1 MLDDFSSDQAIAYK
15 IFKNSLL
22 KNKLSHAYLIN
33 TNGYHKGLDFA
44 KAFAKYLLCPNSE
57 TGNHECSVC
66 HLIDDNSYSEFKLIE
81 ADGLWIKKEQT
92 DELQEMFSM
101 KSLSLRKVYI
111 INGVENLNISAS
123 NSILKFLEEPEDGIV
138 AILITDNI
146 YKVLGTIVSRCQV
159 INLNNVVIKSDD
171 MLLNIGN
178 QLYNDSDK
186 INEFI
191 NDSESIIEIGH
202 VVDFIEYLMSNKLDA
217 LVYINK
223 YWNDFF
229 KSKDDYL
236 FSFNIMVMFFSD
248 IINYKMGKD
257 IVLSEF
263 KSSIEKYVDF
273 DYNYIN
279 SVLNLIMEV
288 RDDLYSNVNLN
299 LLMDKFIIKM
309 EAI

>member
-1 MLDDFSSDQAIAYK
+1 MLDDFISDQAIAYK
-15 IFKNSLL
+15 IFKNSII

-33 TNGYHKGLDFA
+33 TNGYHKGFDFA
-44 KAFAKYLLCPNSE
+44 KAFAKYLLCPNNE
-57 TGNHECSVC
+57 TGSHECSVC
-66 HLIDDNSYSEFKLIE
+66 HLIDNNSYSEFKVIE

-101 KSLSLRKVYI
+101 KSLSGRKVYI

-123 NSILKFLEEPEDGIV
+123 NSILKFLEEPEEGIV

-159 INLNNVVIKSDD
+159 INLNNVQVKSDD
-171 MLLNIGN
+171 MLLNVGN

-186 INEFI
+186 INEFV
-191 NDSESIIEIGH
+191 NDSESINKIGH
-202 VVDFIEYLMSNKLDA
+202 VIDFIEYLYSNKLDT

-229 KSKDDYL
+229 KGKDDYL
-236 FSFNIMVMFFSD
+236 FAFNIMIMFYSD
-248 IINYKMGKD
+248 VINYKMGND
-257 IVLSEF
+257 IILSEF
-263 KSSIEKYVDF
+263 KSNIEKF
-273 DYNYIN
+273 SELDYNIIN
-279 SVLNLIMEV
+279 KILNLIMEV
-288 RDDLYSNVNLN
+288 REDLYSNVNLN

>member
-44 KAFAKYLLCPNSE
+44 KSFAKYLLCPNSE

-66 HLIDDNSYSEFKLIE
+66 HLIDNNSYSEFKLIE

-159 INLNNVVIKSDD
+159 INLNNVQVKSDN
-171 MLLNIGN
+171 MLLNVGN

-186 INEFI
+186 INDFV
-191 NDSESIIEIGH
+191 NDPESVIKIGH
-202 VVDFIEYLMSNKLDA
+202 VIDFIEYLMFNKLDT

-236 FSFNIMVMFFSD
+236 FAFNVMIMFYND
-248 IINYKMGKD
+248 IINNKMCKD
-257 IVLSEF
+257 IILSEF
-263 KSSIEKYVDF
+263 KSSIDKYIDL

-279 SVLNLIMEV
+279 SVLNLIMEI
-288 RDDLYSNVNLN
+288 RDGLYSNVNLN

>member
-1 MLDDFSSDQAIAYK
+1 MLDDFISDQAIAYK
-15 IFKNSLL
+15 IFKNSII

-33 TNGYHKGLDFA
+33 TNGYHKGFDFA
-44 KAFAKYLLCPNSE
+44 KAFAKYLLCPNNE
-57 TGNHECSVC
+57 TVSHECSVC
-66 HLIDDNSYSEFKLIE
+66 HLIDNNSYSEFKVIE
-81 ADGLWIKKEQT
+81 SDGLWIKKEQT

-101 KSLSLRKVYI
+101 KSLSGRKVYI

-123 NSILKFLEEPEDGIV
+123 NSILKFLEEPEEGIV

-159 INLNNVVIKSDD
+159 INLNNVQVKSDD
-171 MLLNIGN
+171 MLLNVGN

-186 INEFI
+186 INEFV
-191 NDSESIIEIGH
+191 NDSESINRIGH
-202 VVDFIEYLMSNKLDA
+202 VIDFIEYLYSNKLDT

-229 KSKDDYL
+229 KGKDDYL
-236 FSFNIMVMFFSD
+236 FAFNIMIMFYSD
-248 IINYKMGKD
+248 VISYKMGND
-257 IVLSEF
+257 IILSEF
-263 KSSIEKYVDF
+263 KSNIEKF
-273 DYNYIN
+273 SELDYNIIN
-279 SVLNLIMEV
+279 SILNLIMEV
-288 RDDLYSNVNLN
+288 REDLYSNVNLN